1 MHSEEHEEQRD
12 LRYCANTSALMQLI
26 KRDNHYE
33 ILLYIVSTLSSSK
46 KELVSSHVMTAKDN
60 KDDIFFSA

>member
-26 KRDNHYE
+26 KMDNHNE
-33 ILLYIVSTLSSSK
+33 ILLLIVSTLSSSK
-46 KELVSSHVMTAKDN
+46 KGLVFQYLEESS
-60 KDDIFFSA
+60 S